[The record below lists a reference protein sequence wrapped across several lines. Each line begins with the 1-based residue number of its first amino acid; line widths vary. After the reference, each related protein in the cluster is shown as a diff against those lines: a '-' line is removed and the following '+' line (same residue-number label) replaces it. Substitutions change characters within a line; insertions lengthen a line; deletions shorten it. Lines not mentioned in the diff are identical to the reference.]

1 MGIVCSQYHCQQS
14 FKIKMVN
21 IKQRR
26 ILWAVALSMV
36 AVCEAA
42 ELYYIEQSG
51 TDTNWDTTG
60 NWFTRDGSN
69 YISNGAVPGAG
80 DNVVL
85 SGGPFAPNGLIV
97 NTSSADA
104 SGGQFRMGVWADV
117 DLTINAGAGLLVDGL
132 STNNESTIVNYGT
145 FELTNVAYLNGASD
159 FTNHLGASFTS
170 QGFNVS
176 GTATITNY
184 GDVDIEAGWLYL
196 ATATGDNTWNM
207 EGGTITAKHVAMP
220 DDGKAKLYLNDGAI
234 ETETMH
240 FNSSTHS
247 GLYEI
252 IVKDGTLQ
260 VNGDKTG
267 AINTM
272 INQSVITAAAG
283 YTLSFEY
290 DGTSYTTL
298 SAIAVPVPEPA
309 HATLVLGLFAALYLS
324 LRARRVAI

>member
-1 MGIVCSQYHCQQS
+1 
-14 FKIKMVN
+14 MVN
-21 IKQRR
+21 IKQRL

-60 NWFTRDGSN
+60 NWFTRDTDGD
-69 YISNGAVPGAG
+69 YHSNGAVPGAE

-85 SGGPFAPNGLIV
+85 SGGLLAPNGLIV
-97 NTSSADA
+97 NTSSAVA

-117 DLTINAGAGLLVDGL
+117 DLTINAGAELKVDGL
-132 STNNESTIVNYGT
+132 STKNQSTIVNYGT
-145 FELTNVAYLNGASD
+145 FESTHVAYLND
-159 FTNHLGASFTS
+159 TFNLTNHLGASFTS
-170 QGFNVS
+170 QGFNVD

-184 GDVDIEAGWLYL
+184 GSMNIAAGRLYL
-196 ATATGDNTWNM
+196 ATESGDNTWNV

-220 DDGKAKLYLNDGAI
+220 DNGKAKLYLNDGAI
-234 ETETMH
+234 ETETMQ

-252 IVKDGTLQ
+252 IVKDGTLR

-298 SAIAVPVPEPA
+298 SANAVPVPEPA
-309 HATLVLGLFAALYLS
+309 HVTLVLGLFAALYLS